1 MKTKCPLCKHVFEV
15 SKVAGKVVTC
25 PQCDTNFK
33 ATSKHIPQ
41 KIAVL
46 VFIIFVVTFIILG
59 IKSDDT
65 TIISNRLSWRG
76 STKTRRKSALLHKPK
91 KVTFDNINTVYE
103 DAVKNNTLKPGQVRA
118 EDIGKTV
125 IWRGTLV
132 KVGISPKNNKVYA
145 KFKHKAS
152 SQSDVTVYFLDEMIP
167 KLKELKH
174 GAFVTYS
181 GIMVSSAYG
190 ERDHILKSGKIIHV
204 D

>member
-15 SKVAGKVVTC
+15 TKVAGKAVTC
-25 PQCDTNFK
+25 PECQTNFK

-46 VFIIFVVTFIILG
+46 ILIILLGVFIMLG
-59 IKSDDT
+59 VKSEKPVLGKKMPW
-65 TIISNRLSWRG
+65 SG
-76 STKTRRKSALLHKPK
+76 STKTRRKSVLVHNPK
-91 KVTFDNINTVYE
+91 KITFENIDTIYE
-103 DAVKNNTLKPGQVRA
+103 DAVKNNKLKPGQVRP

-125 IWRGTLV
+125 VWRGALV
-132 KVGISPKNNKVYA
+132 KVGISQKNNKAYA

-152 SQSDVTVYFLDEMIP
+152 SKSNVTVYFLDEAIP
-167 KLKELKH
+167 KVKELKP

-181 GIMVSSAYG
+181 GVMVTSAYG
-190 ERDHILKSGKIIHV
+190 GKDHVLKSGRIIHI